1 MAAENDKSAGR
12 RILLVEDEILIC
24 LLIETILAD
33 AGYEVVVANTVEEA
47 LEAIGKQPFAAAILD
62 LNLKGKKVYPVAEK
76 LAVLDIPFVF
86 ATGGGGK
93 DIEGFVGRP
102 WVGKP
107 FQEAELVVAVEKLVD
122 RSTASPEP
130 GDSSSAGTRG

>member
-1 MAAENDKSAGR
+1 MAGENTISPGR

-33 AGYEVVVANTVEEA
+33 AGYDVVVANTIEEA
-47 LEAIGKQPFAAAILD
+47 MEAIEAGPPAAAILD
-62 LNLKGKKVYPVAEK
+62 LNLRGRKVYPVAEK
-76 LAVLDIPFVF
+76 LAAGDIPFIF

-93 DIEGFVGRP
+93 DIESFKDRP

-107 FQEAELVVAVEKLVD
+107 FQEAELLVAVEKL
-122 RSTASPEP
+122 
-130 GDSSSAGTRG
+130 AG

>member
-1 MAAENDKSAGR
+1 MAGEDNKSAGR

-24 LLIETILAD
+24 LLIETILSD
-33 AGYEVVVANTVEEA
+33 AGYEVVVANTIEEA
-47 LEAIGKQPFAAAILD
+47 MSAIDGEPPAAAILD

-76 LAVLDIPFVF
+76 LAALDISFIF

-93 DIEGFVGRP
+93 DIEGFRDRP

-107 FQEAELVVAVEKLVD
+107 FQEAELLVAVEKLV
-122 RSTASPEP
+122 
-130 GDSSSAGTRG
+130 G